1 MEDINPEHTEEQK
14 PSKPIE
20 QDYEGHK
27 HDPGPAEPAITEK
40 DKNGASKAM
49 IWIIPIL
56 VIALIIFWFFFK
68 G

>member
-1 MEDINPEHTEEQK
+1 MEDINSEHTEEQK

-20 QDYEGHK
+20 HDYEDHK
-27 HDPGPAEPAITEK
+27 QDPGPAEPAITEK

-56 VIALIIFWFFFK
+56 VIALLVFWFLFR
-68 G
+68 